1 MRVQP
6 RQQLLE
12 IWQAVVEHSYRDGE
26 WVWGGRDGRNSISDA
41 EQLLCILGPATGIE
55 QFALDSPERVAED
68 VKAVMK
74 PFGGVM
80 DIPHTLLEAVE
91 AYLTTYTDKNG
102 TPIFAAES
110 YFRGTGVATGDGV
123 EPEPQQLAQPV
134 VDSFAISL
142 SLSLAAIGFARQF
155 RKSLKRPSARAE
167 IDRLEAMAS
176 KRLSA
181 AMVGLLRSFTV
192 NIFPVDS
199 RDGRALCRT
208 VNQRGLSI
216 PRIVP
221 QLQDSLREIRAALR
235 DVTMGSGAGVADEL
249 DHPDRLFECG
259 WSWGVVRDAPA
270 IITSQ
275 DVGDQLPGMAEPAPY
290 IYFTTVALDAIEALF
305 SARTRQLGLLN
316 EEQLRLAQGL
326 QLRWDL
332 TQSYWSKIAVPAGSG
347 GSGTRWPLEDIPW
360 QRTTE
365 KESEYFSLHVSSI
378 VVQDLV
384 RKRAGDADL
393 DRVGKVLEE
402 LANRSRINRRV
413 FAGDKSYLLHAPG
426 FPINL
431 SGSDDL
437 GGPQLIWMMSDF
449 APLLLKRT
457 ISLAG
462 LLGDPQLRGRM
473 LALADEI
480 WAHLDARRLEDD
492 RRRGLWDQPGL
503 VFEEFDGSYAAPSWY
518 HTKRVV
524 DCLITASQVISE
536 PPLRSDQ
543 LAELAGD
550 LLSEADHIYDQELL
564 QGSPNSGH
572 AMQTDLQALAAKLK
586 RGRSIL
592 DEKPGTAYALAVDV
606 LLSLDRFAAAR
617 SDLEGES

>member
-26 WVWGGRDGRNSISDA
+26 WQWGGRDGRNSISDA
-41 EQLLCILGPATGIE
+41 EQLLCVLGPATGIE
-55 QFALDSPERVAED
+55 QFALDSPERVADD
-68 VKAVMK
+68 VQAAMK
-74 PFGGVM
+74 PLGGVM
-80 DIPHTLLEAVE
+80 DIPLTLLEAVE
-91 AYLTTYTDKNG
+91 SYLTTYTDKNG

-110 YFRGTGVATGDGV
+110 YFRGLPGEDISTLN
-123 EPEPQQLAQPV
+123 PQQLAQPV

-142 SLSLAAIGFARQF
+142 SLSLATIGFARQF
-155 RKSLKRPSARAE
+155 RKSLKRRSSRSE

-192 NIFPVDS
+192 NIFDVDS

-208 VNQRGLSI
+208 VNQRNLSTR
-216 PRIVP
+216 RIVP
-221 QLQDSLREIRAALR
+221 VIQETLREIRASLR

-275 DVGDQLPGMAEPAPY
+275 EVGDQLPGLAEPAPY

-305 SARTRQLGLLN
+305 STRTRQLGLLN

-332 TQSYWSKIAVPAGSG
+332 TQSYWSKIAVPSG
-347 GSGTRWPLEDIPW
+347 GGRWPLEDIPW

-413 FAGDKSYLLHAPG
+413 FAGDQSYLLHAPG

-431 SGSDDL
+431 GGSDDQ
-437 GGPQLIWMMSDF
+437 GGPQLTWMMSDF

-480 WAHLDARRLEDD
+480 WSHLDSRRLLDD

-503 VFEEFDGSYAAPSWY
+503 VFEEFDNLFDSPSWY

-524 DCLITASQVISE
+524 DCLITAAQVITE
-536 PPLRSDQ
+536 PPLRSDE
-543 LAELAGD
+543 LAGFAGD
-550 LLSEADHIYDQELL
+550 LLSEAEHIYDQELL
-564 QGSPNSGH
+564 QGSPNGGH
-572 AMQTDLQALAAKLK
+572 AMQMDLLALAAKLK
-586 RGRSIL
+586 RGRAIR
-592 DEKPGTAYALAVDV
+592 DERPGTASALAIDV
-606 LLSLDRFAAAR
+606 LLTLDRFAAAR
-617 SDLEGES
+617 SDLDGES

>member
-12 IWQAVVEHSYRDGE
+12 IWQAVIEHSYRDGE

-41 EQLLCILGPATGIE
+41 EQLLCVFGPATAIE
-55 QFALDSPERVAED
+55 QFSLDSPERVAED
-68 VKAVMK
+68 VQSALK
-74 PFGGVM
+74 PLGGVM
-80 DIPHTLLEAVE
+80 DIPLTLLEAVE
-91 AYLTTYTDKNG
+91 SYLTTYTDKNG

-110 YFRGTGVATGDGV
+110 YFRGTPDDDLSSVN
-123 EPEPQQLAQPV
+123 PQQLAQPV

-142 SLSLAAIGFARQF
+142 SLALATIGFARQF
-155 RKSLKRPSARAE
+155 RKSLKRRSSRAE
-167 IDRLEAMAS
+167 IDRIEAMAS

-192 NIFPVDS
+192 NIFDKDS

-208 VNQRGLSI
+208 VNQRGLST
-216 PRIVP
+216 RKIVP
-221 QLQDSLREIRAALR
+221 QIQETLREIRASLR

-270 IITSQ
+270 IITNQ
-275 DVGDQLPGMAEPAPY
+275 EVGDQLPGAAEPAPY
-290 IYFTTVALDAIEALF
+290 IYFTVVALDAIEALF
-305 SARTRQLGLLN
+305 STRTRQLGLLN

-332 TQSYWSKIAVPAGSG
+332 TQSYWSKIAVPSG
-347 GSGTRWPLEDIPW
+347 GGRWPLEDIPW

-413 FAGDKSYLLHAPG
+413 FAGDRSYLLHAPG

-431 SGSDDL
+431 GGSDDL
-437 GGPQLIWMMSDF
+437 GGPQLTWMMSDF

-480 WAHLDARRLEDD
+480 WSHLDARRLLDD
-492 RRRGLWDQPGL
+492 RRRGLWDQPKL
-503 VFEEFDGSYAAPSWY
+503 VFEEYEGLYTEPSWY

-524 DCLITASQVISE
+524 DCLITAAEVITE
-536 PPLRSDQ
+536 PPLRSDD
-543 LAELAGD
+543 LADLAGD
-550 LLSEADHIYDQELL
+550 LLSEAEHLYDQELL
-564 QGSPNSGH
+564 KGSPNGGR
-572 AMQTDLQALAAKLK
+572 AMQTELQALAAKLK
-586 RGRSIL
+586 RGRSIR
-592 DEKPGTAYALAVDV
+592 DEKPGTASALAIDV

-617 SDLEGES
+617 DDLDGES